1 MSVVGV
7 RSFEPADRAAVLM
20 ERWLRQLR
28 EAASPGCH
36 LLTLVENTRALKF
49 FEKSGFR
56 NHGNPTLV
64 GGMRGKRGERL
75 HQQVMVWNP

>member
-1 MSVVGV
+1 
-7 RSFEPADRAAVLM
+7 M
-20 ERWLRQLR
+20 ERWLQQLR

-36 LLTLVENTRALKF
+36 LQTLVQNARARKF

-64 GGMRGKRGERL
+64 GGMRGK
-75 HQQVMVWNP
+75 

>member
-1 MSVVGV
+1 
-7 RSFEPADRAAVLM
+7 M

-36 LLTLVENTRALKF
+36 LLTMVENARALKF

-56 NHGNPTLV
+56 SHGNPILV